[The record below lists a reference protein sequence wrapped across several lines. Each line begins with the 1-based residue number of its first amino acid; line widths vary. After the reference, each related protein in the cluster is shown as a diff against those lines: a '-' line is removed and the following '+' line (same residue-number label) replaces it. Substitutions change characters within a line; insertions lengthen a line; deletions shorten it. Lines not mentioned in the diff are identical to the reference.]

1 MAGVTGVSGKSSSC
15 ALRLVGDTDSG
26 RDEDNGIDDEGDD
39 DGLVAAFSLT
49 VVVVALVVV
58 AEAFPKR
65 PNRDCL
71 FEEGVIR

>member
-1 MAGVTGVSGKSSSC
+1 MGVAGVTGVSGKSSSC

-49 VVVVALVVV
+49 VVVALFTDLVFAHTQPLYQSVFV
-58 AEAFPKR
+58 KWR
-65 PNRDCL
+65 
-71 FEEGVIR
+71 